1 MEKVRIDRGSLL
13 YTTNE
18 MQKIIDDHILI
29 DMAEKIIAKDLK
41 NTRKIG
47 DVYFKKQDETKEHR
61 TINDIKIM
69 KSVENGLH

>member
-41 NTRKIG
+41 NTRKIV